1 MSNLPNAEQSPRV
14 VNGVIRWYQ
23 GDTFDLDLVLDI
35 VDQDGAP
42 ITIAAS
48 HTVKVTFRDKSQ
60 NLIKEFTFSNISN
73 NTVTLAFD
81 AECTALFPKGQYTY
95 DVCIAHDKRTTIA
108 NENKAV
114 VE

>member
-23 GDTFDLDLVLDI
+23 GDTFDLDLALSL

-108 NENKAV
+108 NDNKVV